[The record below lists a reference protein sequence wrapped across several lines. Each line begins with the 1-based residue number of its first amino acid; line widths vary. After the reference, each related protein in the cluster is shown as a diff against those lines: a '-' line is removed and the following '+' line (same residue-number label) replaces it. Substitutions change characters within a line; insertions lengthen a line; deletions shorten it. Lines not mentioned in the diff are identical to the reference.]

1 MQVTKPHMSETSVC
15 LSEPSSLGGH
25 GAGAQR
31 AALAGSSPPHSSGQ
45 CCPALQPA
53 DRCPGTA
60 RPALATLPLGRL
72 LQGEPPLTVTGSCL
86 SEELSDSLM
95 EQWMTLSETIWISH
109 EIRPIF
115 TWYSLL
121 SRPRLSGSF

>member
-1 MQVTKPHMSETSVC
+1 MPGGAEQLPGRSV
-15 LSEPSSLGGH
+15 
-25 GAGAQR
+25 GAQR
-31 AALAGSSPPHSSGQ
+31 AVLAGSSPQAGPCSLLAAALDSTACSGHRAASRRASWGGQ
-45 CCPALQPA
+45 GARGARDP
-53 DRCPGTA
+53 
-60 RPALATLPLGRL
+60 RPA
-72 LQGEPPLTVTGSCL
+72 EPPLTVTGSCL